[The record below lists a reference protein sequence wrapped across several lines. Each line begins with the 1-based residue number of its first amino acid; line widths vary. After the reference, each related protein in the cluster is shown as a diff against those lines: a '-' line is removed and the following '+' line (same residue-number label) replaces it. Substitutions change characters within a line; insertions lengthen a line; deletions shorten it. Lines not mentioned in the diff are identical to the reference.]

1 MDSLIKCFALKCI
14 ALNIIE
20 PKSYEWLVYSMLK
33 RLTTWVTW
41 ALLILVGGLFFG
53 FVQTIVFG
61 FCFLF
66 LRACTNGFHA
76 TSYMRCLFLSLCME
90 ICCLW
95 LSNRFSLLATT
106 IFLIISDLVVWFN
119 SPSNN
124 ACIHLS
130 IDEICAL
137 RKKSRI
143 RLIVINLICLFDI
156 IYLGNLFRCV
166 AAALI
171 ADAIS
176 LIVAHY
182 NKVSQHKMEDA
193 TYECNNKKIR

>member
-95 LSNRFSLLATT
+95 FSNRFSLLATT

-130 IDEICAL
+130 IDEICA
-137 RKKSRI
+137 
-143 RLIVINLICLFDI
+143 
-156 IYLGNLFRCV
+156 
-166 AAALI
+166 
-171 ADAIS
+171 
-176 LIVAHY
+176 
-182 NKVSQHKMEDA
+182 
-193 TYECNNKKIR
+193 

>member
-1 MDSLIKCFALKCI
+1 MDSLIKRFALKCI

-41 ALLILVGGLFFG
+41 ALLMLVGGLFFG

-95 LSNRFSLLATT
+95 FSNRFSLLATT

-124 ACIHLS
+124 
-130 IDEICAL
+130 
-137 RKKSRI
+137 
-143 RLIVINLICLFDI
+143 VINLICLFDI

>member
-1 MDSLIKCFALKCI
+1 M
-14 ALNIIE
+14 
-20 PKSYEWLVYSMLK
+20 V
-33 RLTTWVTW
+33 
-41 ALLILVGGLFFG
+41 
-53 FVQTIVFG
+53 
-61 FCFLF
+61 
-66 LRACTNGFHA
+66 
-76 TSYMRCLFLSLCME
+76 
-90 ICCLW
+90 
-95 LSNRFSLLATT
+95 SNRFSLLATT

>member
-1 MDSLIKCFALKCI
+1 MDSLIKRFALKCI

-41 ALLILVGGLFFG
+41 ALLMLVGGLFFG

-95 LSNRFSLLATT
+95 FSNRF
-106 IFLIISDLVVWFN
+106 
-119 SPSNN
+119 
-124 ACIHLS
+124 
-130 IDEICAL
+130 
-137 RKKSRI
+137 
-143 RLIVINLICLFDI
+143 
-156 IYLGNLFRCV
+156 
-166 AAALI
+166 
-171 ADAIS
+171 
-176 LIVAHY
+176 
-182 NKVSQHKMEDA
+182 
-193 TYECNNKKIR
+193 